1 MEASDL
7 AQRLAALG
15 LEVGPPG
22 PPDAERKLPRIIK
35 AGMIVRGGGVAEDK
49 IPLEPPA
56 PVYPEGYIPPEEAHL
71 RSLAILEEAQQ
82 EAARLRQEALETGRE
97 AGLAEGLA
105 EGHRAALES
114 WAGLIAALKQ
124 QIEGVVSQREQMLA
138 EAEPDLLRLV
148 LLTASKVIQ
157 REVRQPDLPAEIL
170 RRTLSRASEGTVVR
184 VRVNPS
190 DHARLDAAGVVSPFP
205 DKASYQLVADPAVG
219 LGGCVVETTLCAI
232 DATFR
237 TLFEEVA
244 QELVQED
251 PSGDPT
257 IAGALS
263 AFEEPR

>member
-22 PPDAERKLPRIIK
+22 VLDAERKLPRIIK

-82 EAARLRQEALETGRE
+82 EAARLRQEAVE
-97 AGLAEGLA
+97 AGRREGLAAGQAEGLK
-105 EGHRAALES
+105 AALES
-114 WAGLIAALKQ
+114 WAGLIEALKQ
-124 QIEGVVSQREQMLA
+124 QIEGVVGQREQMLA
-138 EAEPDLLRLV
+138 EAEPDVVRLV

-157 REVRQPDLPAEIL
+157 REATQPDLAAEIL

-184 VRVNPS
+184 VRINPA
-190 DHARLDAAGVVSPFP
+190 DHARLEAAGAISPP
-205 DKASYQLVADPAVG
+205 AQKAGYQLVADPAVG
-219 LGGCVVETTLCAI
+219 LGGCIVETTLCTI

-244 QELVQED
+244 QELVRDDPGHDPMLAREIARLED
-251 PSGDPT
+251 QP
-257 IAGALS
+257 
-263 AFEEPR
+263 